1 MIDLKP
7 TLEKSTIETNQLYIF
22 DKVEE
27 EITSVLPGVNI
38 VLKNAS
44 ACVLDLIYKI
54 QNLDTSIEVPSK
66 FEIRTALTI
75 TDSQINIM
83 IFLETIDDAV
93 YLTKAAATETVF
105 VFDNNLILE
114 KTRDEVA
121 SKIIKSYNKD
131 ISLFKN
137 LALLLMPI

>member
-1 MIDLKP
+1 
-7 TLEKSTIETNQLYIF
+7 
-22 DKVEE
+22 
-27 EITSVLPGVNI
+27 
-38 VLKNAS
+38 
-44 ACVLDLIYKI
+44 
-54 QNLDTSIEVPSK
+54 
-66 FEIRTALTI
+66 
-75 TDSQINIM
+75 M